1 MPLFLGYDKRIVMDD
16 LPKITPRPSQ
26 KIKEVR
32 EKQNVSRATSM
43 KFSKKKYFFVVFGVL
58 TVLIVGVV
66 LAVIGP
72 IRKTYSSA
80 QETYKQAQMAWDA
93 IKKQNVEVAGDGLLK
108 TKTALQATQK
118 DLHALSFLRFV
129 PIASWYYN
137 DADHLVNAGF
147 NGLDAAT
154 VVVEAI
160 KPYADILGL
169 KGKSTFVGGSA
180 EQRIQTAILTMGK
193 ITPRIDDVAKDIA
206 LAKNEIDAVNPNH
219 YPAFLGFGKVNTQL
233 TKVKELVDGTTGF
246 VGQAQPLIKVL
257 PSLLGESE
265 QKKYLV
271 LFQNANELR
280 PTGGFL
286 TAYAIFTIDKGKIT
300 VEKSTDIYNLDNSIP
315 NAKKPKAP
323 APILKYLVGVPLLN
337 LRDANLSPDFL
348 ESMKTFN
355 SLYAFS
361 NEKEKVD
368 GIIALDSHVL
378 VSIIKILDDEVWAG
392 GMEFT
397 TKNDPRCNCPQ
408 AIYKLESLVSTPKSL
423 DLRVTSLAAV
433 QAQRKD
439 ILGTLLYSI
448 MQKALKSSPKK
459 YWGPLVQDLITQANE
474 KHVMFDLTN
483 KDAQQGV
490 EALNMAGKIKNTD
503 GDYFHFNDANLGGAK
518 SNLFVKE
525 SVAQDI
531 KVDGDGAITK
541 TVTVSYKNPFPPSD
555 CNLERGN
562 LCLNGVLRDWF
573 RVYVPKGSQL
583 VDTKGSEIKLTSYE
597 ELGKTVFEGFL
608 TVRPQGTATFIISY
622 KLPFKLKS
630 GSPLPLLIQKQ
641 PGTLDNQY
649 TVTFNGRKAADFP
662 LLTDKEL
669 ILK

>member
-1 MPLFLGYDKRIVMDD
+1 MDD
-16 LPKITPRPSQ
+16 LPKMTPQPSE
-26 KIKEVR
+26 KIKEVK
-32 EKQNVSRATSM
+32 EKQ
-43 KFSKKKYFFVVFGVL
+43 SKKKYLFFALGAL
-58 TVLIVGVV
+58 LILIVGAV

-72 IRKTYSSA
+72 LGKTYSSA
-80 QETYKQAQMAWDA
+80 QSTYKQAQSAWDA
-93 IKKQNVEVAGDGLLK
+93 IKKQNVELAGSELLK
-108 TKTALQATQK
+108 TKTVLQTTQQ

-129 PIASWYYN
+129 PIAAWYYN

-147 NGLDAAT
+147 NGLDAAN

-160 KPYADILGL
+160 KPYSDILGL

-193 ITPRIDDVAKDIA
+193 ITPRMDDVVKDIS

-219 YPAFLGFGKVNTQL
+219 YPPFLGLGKVNTQL
-233 TKVKELVDGTTGF
+233 AKVKELVDGTTVF
-246 VGQAQPLIKVL
+246 ASQAQPLIKVL

-265 QKKYLV
+265 QKKYLI

-286 TAYAIFTIDKGKIT
+286 TAYSIFSIDKGKIT
-300 VEKSTDIYNLDNSIP
+300 VEKSSDIYNLDNSIP

-337 LRDANLSPDFL
+337 LRDTNLSPDFL

-355 SLYAFS
+355 SLYAYS
-361 NEKEKVD
+361 SEKEKVD
-368 GIIALDSHVL
+368 GIIAFDSNVL
-378 VSIIKILDDEVWAG
+378 VSIIKILDDEVWAD
-392 GMEFT
+392 GMVFT
-397 TKNDPRCNCPQ
+397 TKNDPRCNCPDV
-408 AIYKLESLVSTPKSL
+408 IYKLESLVSTPKSL
-423 DLRVTSLAAV
+423 DLRVTNLAAV

-439 ILGTLLYSI
+439 ILGTLLYFI
-448 MQKALKSSPKK
+448 MQKSLKSSPKK
-459 YWGPLVQDLITQANE
+459 YWGPLVQNLITQANE
-474 KHVMFDLTN
+474 KHVLFDLN
-483 KDAQQGV
+483 SQDAQQGI
-490 EALNMAGKIKNTD
+490 EALNMAGQIKNTD
-503 GDYFHFNDANLGGAK
+503 GDYFHFNDANFGGAK

-531 KVDGDGAITK
+531 KVDGDGSITK
-541 TVTVSYKNPFPPSD
+541 TVVVSYKNPFPPSD

-562 LCLNGVLRDWF
+562 LCLNGILRDWF

-583 VDTKGSEIKLTSYE
+583 IDSKGSETKVMSYE

-608 TVRPQGTATFIISY
+608 TVRPQGTATFTISY

-641 PGTLDNQY
+641 PGTNDNQY
-649 TVTFNGRKAADFP
+649 TITFNGRKAADFP
-662 LLTDKEL
+662 LLTDQEL
-669 ILK
+669 TLK